1 MNEKKKNKDMG
12 NLNEPVQKK
21 VTLRRGVWYDIEAA
35 CEKCGYK
42 DEKQALTDFARV
54 GNMETMVEKRMR
66 AKLSNDSARLKTI
79 LNKIE
84 AKIDVEENMSK
95 FVLEAERLCAELR

>member
-1 MNEKKKNKDMG
+1 MSKENKKSDTG
-12 NLNEPVQKK
+12 NLNESVQKK
-21 VTLRRGVWYDIEAA
+21 LSLKREVWYDIEAA
-35 CEKCGYK
+35 YKRCGYK
-42 DEKQALTDFARV
+42 DEKHVLTDFARV

-84 AKIDVEENMSK
+84 AKINVEENMRE
-95 FVLEAERLCAELR
+95 FVREAERLCAELK

>member
-42 DEKQALTDFARV
+42 DEKQVLTDFARV
-54 GNMETMVEKRMR
+54 GNMETMVEQRRNQKFKNDCV
-66 AKLSNDSARLKTI
+66 KLQTI
-79 LNKIE
+79 ANKIK
-84 AKIDVEENMSK
+84 AGIDKENNIHK
-95 FVLEAERLCAELR
+95 FVKEMETVCADWK